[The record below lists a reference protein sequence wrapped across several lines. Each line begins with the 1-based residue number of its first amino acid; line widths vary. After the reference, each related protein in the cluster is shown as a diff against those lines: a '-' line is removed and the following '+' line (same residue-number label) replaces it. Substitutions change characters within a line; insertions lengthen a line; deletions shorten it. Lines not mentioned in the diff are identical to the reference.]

1 MNAIRIVRLPVVVG
15 IAVGFIVAVSNFAA
29 TGVAE
34 GQIFRRP
41 SGRPPQASPE
51 AQPPRGLFPGLRR
64 NPDPANPEG
73 AVPRTTFRGGPNPG
87 LVPGGT
93 SSGSAVPPQ
102 SAAPQPEIFIVVP
115 LDEKPFQ
122 IEPTDYVRLTAG
134 GPPGCEF
141 STKIEGPARVYR
153 KVYVAGAAEG
163 KYSVGAE
170 EAEYEFAM
178 TGVGKVKIDV
188 IVSVPNGPAP
198 TVMTY
203 QFEVVAAKN

>member
-1 MNAIRIVRLPVVVG
+1 MSAIHLVLRSVRLG
-15 IAVGFIVAVSNFAA
+15 LAVGFVVAA

-34 GQIFRRP
+34 GQVFRRP
-41 SGRPPQASPE
+41 GGRPPQASPD

-64 NPDPANPEG
+64 NPDPASTEG

-93 SSGSAVPPQ
+93 SPGTAVPPQ
-102 SAAPQPEIFIVVP
+102 SAAPQEEIFVVVP

-134 GPPGCEF
+134 GMPGCEF
-141 STKIEGPARVYR
+141 STRIEGPARVHR
-153 KVYVAGAAEG
+153 KIFVAGATEG
-163 KYSVGAE
+163 KYAVGTDE
-170 EAEYEFAM
+170 TEYEFAM
-178 TGVGKVKIDV
+178 TGVGKVKIDLFV
-188 IVSVPNGPAP
+188 TVPNGAAP

-203 QFEVVAAKN
+203 QFEVVPAKQ